1 MKTINYI
8 EEILNITNE
17 QSIYQ
22 LKATKGR
29 YNRVY
34 QFKDY
39 EILRKTYT
47 YLQDNGW
54 NLEIKMF

>member
-17 QSIYQ
+17 ESTYQ
-22 LKATKGR
+22 LKAKKGN
-29 YNRVY
+29 YNRIY